1 MYVLK
6 MNNDKSLVATIT
18 ASIYQGERNAD
29 TLSFLIPV
37 AYEDKNIADCT
48 LLLRYILPNGVGRS
62 EELELDAEPYKN
74 YYRYRLKVS
83 TRLTDVPGSIELW
96 VSAVDFNDSYIL
108 KSGTAHINVLPTK
121 RVSDYLSDESLDE
134 LDKMGA
140 RLNQLSAVVAKK
152 ADNLAYDEEKRL
164 LQLTSEGK
172 GIGNNV
178 DISSAVTD
186 EVIDVDPIDI
196 DDDKD
201 DISNDK
207 LITF

>member
-18 ASIYQGERNAD
+18 SSIYQGERNAD

-96 VSAVDFNDSYIL
+96 VSAVDFNDNYIL

-121 RVSDYLSDESLDE
+121 KVSDYLSDESLDE

-164 LQLTSEGK
+164 LQLTSQGER
-172 GIGNNV
+172 IGDSV
-178 DISSAVTD
+178 DISNAGAD
-186 EVIDVDPIDI
+186 EIIDVDPIDI
-196 DDDKD
+196 DIDDSEAD
-201 DISNDK
+201 E
-207 LITF
+207 LINF